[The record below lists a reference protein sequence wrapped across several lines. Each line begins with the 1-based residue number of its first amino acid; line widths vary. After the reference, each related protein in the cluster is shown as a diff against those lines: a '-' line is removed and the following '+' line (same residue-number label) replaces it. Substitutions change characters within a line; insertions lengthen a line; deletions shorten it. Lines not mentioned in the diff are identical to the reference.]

1 MRISYIHLQ
10 QNTLVNIGKEEWMN
24 NMNIAI
30 IPARG
35 GSKRIP
41 MKNIKIFH
49 GKPMLA
55 YSIEAALNTEFFD
68 RVLVSTDNSE
78 IQRVARH
85 YGATCDYLRP
95 DALSDD
101 FVGTT
106 DVVKYEVQ
114 NLTDQGFDL
123 DVVAEIY
130 PTAPLMRPE
139 FVKKGLALL
148 ASSPENSY
156 VFSAVE
162 FEYPVQRGF
171 QIIEDTCVALDTDS
185 FHMRSQDLTPTYHDA
200 AQFYI
205 AGCQTWLSQ
214 AFRFDE
220 RSIPLL
226 LPREYVVDID
236 NESDW
241 KIAEAIAAYHRG

>member
-1 MRISYIHLQ
+1 
-10 QNTLVNIGKEEWMN
+10 
-24 NMNIAI
+24 MNIAI

-41 MKNIKIFH
+41 RKNIKEFH
-49 GKPMLA
+49 GRPIIA
-55 YSIEAALNTEFFD
+55 CSIETAIKAQCFD
-68 RVLVSTDNSE
+68 KVIVSTDDPE

-85 YGATCDYLRP
+85 YGATCDSLRP

-106 DVVKYEVQ
+106 EVVKYEVQ
-114 NLTDQGFDL
+114 NLTDLGFDL

-130 PTAPLMRPE
+130 ATAPLMRPG
-139 FVKKGLALL
+139 FLKKALALL
-148 ASSPENSY
+148 TSSPESSY

-171 QIIEDTCVALDTDS
+171 QIIETACVALDEDS
-185 FHMRSQDLTPTYHDA
+185 FHMRSQDLSPAYHDA
-200 AQFYI
+200 GQFYL
-205 AGCQTWLSQ
+205 ASCQTWLSRE
-214 AFRFDE
+214 FRFDKF
-220 RSIPLL
+220 SIPML
-226 LPREYVVDID
+226 LPREYVIDID
-236 NESDW
+236 CESDW